1 MEAIMDEILPNPL
14 TDVPLLQEVEQRLV
28 LMRMNLLDSVAHLK
42 IAHDAAVV
50 CIAASKQ
57 TNADCNAEVASV
69 LFNTV
74 NHRID
79 EQMRVISSIV
89 KQLGGANSFTEGHDE
104 LLDLFD
110 KVNVQAKY
118 AADNECEECG
128 DAE

>member
-1 MEAIMDEILPNPL
+1 MDEALPKPL
-14 TDVPLLQEVEQRLV
+14 TDVPLLQGVEQRLV

-57 TNADCNAEVASV
+57 TSADCSEEVASV
-69 LFNTV
+69 LFNMV
-74 NHRID
+74 NYRID

-89 KQLGGANSFTEGHDE
+89 RQLGGTNSFTEGHDE

-110 KVNVQAKY
+110 KVNGQGKY
-118 AADNECEECG
+118 AADNECERCG

>member
-1 MEAIMDEILPNPL
+1 MDEILPKPL
-14 TDVPLLQEVEQRLV
+14 TDVPLLQGLEQRLV

-50 CIAASKQ
+50 CVAASKQ

-69 LFNTV
+69 LFNMV
-74 NHRID
+74 NHRLD
-79 EQMRVISSIV
+79 EHMRVISFIAR
-89 KQLGGANSFTEGHDE
+89 QLGGANSFTKGHDE

-110 KVNVQAKY
+110 KVNGQGKY
-118 AADNECEECG
+118 AADNECEECS

>member
-1 MEAIMDEILPNPL
+1 MDEILPKPL
-14 TDVPLLQEVEQRLV
+14 TDVPLLQGLEQRLV

-69 LFNTV
+69 LFNIV

-79 EQMRVISSIV
+79 EQMRVISSV
-89 KQLGGANSFTEGHDE
+89 VRQLGGANSFTEGHDE

-110 KVNVQAKY
+110 KVNGQGKY
-118 AADNECEECG
+118 AADNECEECS